1 MITTMQN
8 TVKNTEIMETMKIMK
23 KLTTMRMLL
32 KACFCLQMIDMKSNL
47 IIYFIFQMDLV
58 VGINL

>member
-32 KACFCLQMIDMKSNL
+32 KACPCLQIDMKSKL
-47 IIYFIFQMDLV
+47 IIHSIFQMDLV